1 MTTLWPER
9 SVLREQILDAVGN
22 LQALRGRAMLALV
35 GIAIGTAA
43 VIAMLHIGSNARSEA
58 MRQFEALGIDLV
70 NIIPGSNAD
79 KSAPIPLRFA
89 ESLPT
94 LKVGLNMASPL
105 IQAGGNLHVGRD
117 VIAATVIAAQ
127 DSLFPLA
134 KAVLRLGRATS
145 DLDGVAPYAVLGAD
159 VADRVSRAAGRF
171 PKIGDQIAVDDQI
184 MTVIGVLAPTYINT
198 VLNLDLNQS
207 ILIPLAAARRL
218 LPDPQITSIAAR
230 LATGVAE
237 ADMRSAVATAF
248 HEHVRGGEGINI
260 QTARQLI
267 AGLDQQMRVYGL
279 LLLAIG
285 AVSLVVGGVGV
296 MNVMLMSVMERRREI
311 GVRLAIGARQRDIA
325 VMFLTE
331 ALLLAAI
338 GSLAGIAIGT
348 IAGWIFAYLSGWQ
361 FEPSVSA
368 LPLGAGMSIVVGLFF
383 GLYPA
388 IRAARLDP
396 IQALRAE

>member
-1 MTTLWPER
+1 MTTLWPQR
-9 SVLREQILDAVGN
+9 SVLREQILNAVGN
-22 LQALRGRAMLALV
+22 LQALKGRSMLALV

-58 MRQFEALGIDLV
+58 MRQFETLGIDLV
-70 NIIPGSNAD
+70 NITPRLNAGRD
-79 KSAPIPLRFA
+79 VPIPVGFA
-89 ESLPT
+89 EDLPAM
-94 LKVGLNMASPL
+94 KVGLDIAVPV
-105 IQAGGNLHVGRD
+105 IQAGSNLRIGRD
-117 VIAATVIAAQ
+117 VIAATLIAGREG
-127 DSLFPLA
+127 LFRLA
-134 KAVLRLGRATS
+134 KATLQQGRATS
-145 DLDGVAPYAVLGAD
+145 DLDGFAPYVVLGAD
-159 VADRVSRAAGRF
+159 VADHVSRAADRF
-171 PKIGDQIAVDDQI
+171 PEIGDQIAVDDQI
-184 MTVIGVLAPTYINT
+184 MTVIGVLAPTYMNM
-198 VLNLDLNQS
+198 VLNLDLNRS
-207 ILIPLAAARRL
+207 IIIPFAAARRL
-218 LPDPQITSIAAR
+218 LPDPKITSVAAR

-237 ADMRSAVATAF
+237 ADMRSAVAAAF
-248 HEHVRGGEGINI
+248 REQVRGGEAINI

-285 AVSLVVGGVGV
+285 AVSLLVGGVGV

-331 ALLLAAI
+331 ALMLAAI
-338 GSLAGIAIGT
+338 GSLAGIVIGT
-348 IAGWIFAYLSGWQ
+348 IAGWLFANLSGWH